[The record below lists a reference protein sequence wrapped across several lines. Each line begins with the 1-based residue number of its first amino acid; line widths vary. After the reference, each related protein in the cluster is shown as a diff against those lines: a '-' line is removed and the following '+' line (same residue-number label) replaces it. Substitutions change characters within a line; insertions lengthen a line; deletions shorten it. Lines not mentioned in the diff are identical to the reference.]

1 MAPFKDG
8 KILAEIG
15 DMPKRVS
22 VVEVGLQG
30 TNQQVNEIDS
40 QLKQIDTHV
49 HQMDNEL
56 QELDSE
62 FTNKE
67 AREVGLDTT
76 DLTERIKLLEAQV
89 RKKYMKLNLK
99 I

>member
-1 MAPFKDG
+1 
-8 KILAEIG
+8 
-15 DMPKRVS
+15 MPKRIS
-22 VVEVGLQG
+22 VVEIGLQG
-30 TNQQVNEIDS
+30 TNKQVNEIDS

-49 HQMDNEL
+49 HQMDNDL

-67 AREVGLDTT
+67 SREGGLDTS
-76 DLTERIKLLEAQV
+76 DLIERIKLLEAQV
-89 RKKYMKLNLK
+89 RHT